1 MPTYELGLVLTP
13 ELEGEERDAFLGEI
27 RQLIIAAG
35 GEINQQDDWGKR
47 SLAYPIN
54 HKRDGF
60 YTFWTFEAPG
70 TVVAPLEYK
79 LRISDHVLRHL
90 VLNMDRELRR
100 SHKME
105 RVRAA
110 RKTKKATPSTTP
122 RAALMPEEE

>member
-27 RQLIIAAG
+27 RQFIAGSG
-35 GEINQQDDWGKR
+35 GEIVKEDDWGKR

-60 YTFWTFEAPG
+60 YTFWTFQAPG
-70 TVVAPLEYK
+70 TVVAPLDYK
-79 LRISDHVLRHL
+79 LRISDQVLRHL
-90 VLNMDRELRR
+90 VLNMDRELQR

-105 RVRAA
+105 RVRAT
-110 RKTKKATPSTTP
+110 RKAKKAGA
-122 RAALMPEEE
+122 RVAAAAAVAEGE

>member
-27 RQLIIAAG
+27 RQLIIGADG
-35 GEINQQDDWGKR
+35 QIIKEDDWGKR

-60 YTFWTFEAPG
+60 YTFWTFSAPG

-110 RKTKKATPSTTP
+110 RKKKKATPATAP
-122 RAALMPEEE
+122 AAAMSEEE

>member
-13 ELEGEERDAFLGEI
+13 ELEGEERDAFLGEV
-27 RQLIIAAG
+27 RQLIAGAG
-35 GEINQQDDWGKR
+35 GEILKEDDWGKR

-60 YTFWTFEAPG
+60 YTFWTFLAPG

-105 RVRAA
+105 RVRTA
-110 RKTKKATPSTTP
+110 RKVKKAAVSPP
-122 RAALMPEEE
+122 ALAAAMAEGE